1 MSAAT
6 NERQV
11 GIGIIGLGR
20 HGERYANHT
29 LAGDA
34 PAARL
39 VAVQRRD
46 AEQGRAFAEEN
57 GVRFHADAQTLLAD
71 PEVDAVIITTPTKQH
86 LPMAELAVAAG
97 KHILCEKPMARS
109 VAECRSMR
117 DAAKSAGLQATIGQT
132 MRFAPILGVLR
143 EKLPEVGE
151 LYALH
156 ACMRQE
162 RSPTAW
168 HMDADLAGGGVVVE
182 VGVHLFDAVRYL
194 TGRNFTRVS
203 GEMRDTYDAGVETY
217 ATGIGWLEG
226 GATSSF
232 EIAKTV
238 NGRLSRFE
246 AVGSEGALVA
256 NLATNTLE
264 RIHER
269 DVIPIDV
276 PDNIPTIPILVQGFC
291 EAILDGSPVPVT
303 ADDGL
308 HTLAV
313 CEAFYAS
320 VQSGVAT
327 DVRT

>member
-11 GIGIIGLGR
+11 GFGIIGLGR

-34 PAARL
+34 PGARL
-39 VAVQRRD
+39 VAVQRRNE
-46 AEQGRAFAEEN
+46 AEGRAFAEEK
-57 GVRFHADAQTLLAD
+57 GLRFHADPAALLAD
-71 PEVDAVIITTPTKQH
+71 PEVDAVVITTPTKQH
-86 LPMAELAVAAG
+86 LPMAELAIAAG
-97 KHILCEKPMARS
+97 KHVLCEKPMARS
-109 VAECRSMR
+109 VEECRAMR
-117 DAAKSAGLQATIGQT
+117 DAARDAGVQVAIGQT
-132 MRFAPILGVLR
+132 MRFAPILGVLHDR
-143 EKLPEVGE
+143 LPEVGE

-162 RSPTAW
+162 RTPTEW
-168 HMDADLAGGGVVVE
+168 HLDADLAGGGVVVE

-194 TGRNFTRVS
+194 TGRNITRVA

-217 ATGIGWLEG
+217 ATGIAWLEG

-246 AVGSEGALVA
+246 AVGSEGALIA
-256 NLATNTLE
+256 NLAANTLD
-264 RIHER
+264 RVHER
-269 DVIPIDV
+269 NIMPLQV
-276 PDNIPTIPILVQGFC
+276 PDNVPTIPILVQGLC
-291 EAILDGSPVPVT
+291 DAILDGAPSPVT
-303 ADDGL
+303 ADDGV

>member
-1 MSAAT
+1 MSSA

-34 PAARL
+34 PGARL

-46 AEQGRAFAEEN
+46 AEQGEAFAEER
-57 GVRFHADAQTLLAD
+57 GVRFHATPEALLAD
-71 PEVDAVIITTPTKQH
+71 PDVDAVVITTPTKQH
-86 LPMAELAVAAG
+86 LPMAELAAAAG

-109 VAECRSMR
+109 VEECRAMR
-117 DAAKSAGLQATIGQT
+117 DAAAAAGLKVAIGQT
-132 MRFAPILGVLR
+132 MRFGPILDVLR
-143 EKLPEVGE
+143 EKMPEVGE

-162 RSPTAW
+162 RSPTPW
-168 HMDADLAGGGVVVE
+168 HLDADLAGGGVVVE
-182 VGVHLFDAVRYL
+182 VGVHLFDALRYL
-194 TGRNFTRVS
+194 SGRDITRIT
-203 GEMRDTYDAGVETY
+203 GEMRDTYGAGVETY
-217 ATGIGWLEG
+217 ATGIAWFEG

-238 NGRLSRFE
+238 NGRLTRFE
-246 AVGSEGALVA
+246 AVGSEGTLVA
-256 NLATNTLE
+256 NLTTNTLE

-269 DVIPIDV
+269 NVIPIPV
-276 PDNIPTIPILVQGFC
+276 PDNVPTIPILVRGFC
-291 EAILDGSPVPVT
+291 EAILGGSETPVT

-308 HTLAV
+308 HTLAA

-327 DVRT
+327 DVRI

>member
-1 MSAAT
+1 MSAT

-34 PAARL
+34 PNARL

-46 AEQGRAFAEEN
+46 AEQGQAFADER
-57 GVRFHADAQTLLAD
+57 GVRFHATPEALLAD
-71 PEVDAVIITTPTKQH
+71 PEVDAVVITTPTKQH
-86 LPMAELAVAAG
+86 LPMAELAVGAG

-109 VAECRSMR
+109 VEECRLMR
-117 DAAKSAGLQATIGQT
+117 DAADAAGLKVAIGQT
-132 MRFAPILGVLR
+132 MRFGPILDVLR
-143 EKLPEVGE
+143 EKMPEVGE

-168 HMDADLAGGGVVVE
+168 HLDADLAGGGVVVE
-182 VGVHLFDAVRYL
+182 VGVHLFDALRYL
-194 TGRNFTRVS
+194 SGRDITRVA

-217 ATGIGWLEG
+217 ATGIAWLEG

-238 NGRLSRFE
+238 DGRLTRFE
-246 AVGSEGALVA
+246 AVGSEGALIA
-256 NLATNTLE
+256 NLTTNTLE
-264 RIHER
+264 RVHGREITE
-269 DVIPIDV
+269 IDV
-276 PDNIPTIPILVQGFC
+276 PDNVPTIPILVQGFC
-291 EAILDGSPVPVT
+291 EAILDGSEPPVT

-320 VQSGVAT
+320 VESGVAV
-327 DVRT
+327 DVRI